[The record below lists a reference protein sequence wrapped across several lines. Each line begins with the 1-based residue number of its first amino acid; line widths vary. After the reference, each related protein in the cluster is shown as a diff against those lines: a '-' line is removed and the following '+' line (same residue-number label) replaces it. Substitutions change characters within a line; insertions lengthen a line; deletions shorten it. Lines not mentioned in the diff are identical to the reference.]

1 MKGLKAVVKTVLITL
16 IVGCDV
22 CMKRVLYL
30 FTSGRLLRM
39 NNTLVFEKED
49 GKKVHLPVEQTDS
62 IYVFSEIDLNKRVLE
77 FLTKKQIPMHF
88 FNRYDYYSGTYYP
101 REHLNSGFLILEQAN
116 FYNNVE
122 KRFALAKLFIKGS
135 MGNMLSVLSYYNRR
149 GKPMEEQIESLKELE
164 KHLED
169 THSID
174 EAMAIEGNFRDLYYK
189 CFDKI
194 IDNKSFEFVNRSRQP
209 PLNRINALVS
219 FGNTMLYTTVL
230 GEIYRTHLDPRIGFL
245 HTTNFRSFSLN
256 LDVAEIF
263 KPIIVDRLIFSLI
276 NKMQIQAK
284 HFAKHLEGIYMNN
297 KGKEIF
303 VRAYDE
309 KLKSTFKHPKLKRNV
324 SYRYLIRL
332 ELYKIEKHITGEK
345 VYVPWK
351 G

>member
-1 MKGLKAVVKTVLITL
+1 
-16 IVGCDV
+16 
-22 CMKRVLYL
+22 MKRVLYL
-30 FTSGRLLRM
+30 FTSGKLLRM

-62 IYVFSEIDLNKRVLE
+62 ICVFGELELNKRVLD
-77 FLTKKQIPMHF
+77 FLTKQQIPIHF

-101 REHLNSGFLILEQAN
+101 REHLNSGFLVLEQAN
-116 FYNNVE
+116 FYNDGA
-122 KRFALAKLFIKGS
+122 KRINLARIFVKGS
-135 MGNMLSVLSYYNRR
+135 MGNMISVLAYYNRR
-149 GKPMEEQIESLKELE
+149 GKDLEEDIEKLKKLMNRLE
-164 KHLED
+164 EMA
-169 THSID
+169 SVD
-174 EAMAIEGNFRDLYYK
+174 EIMAIEGNFRDLYYK

-209 PLNRINALVS
+209 PLNRINALIS

-276 NKMQIQAK
+276 NKKQIQAK
-284 HFAKHLEGIYMNN
+284 HFAKHLEGIYMND

-309 KLKSTFKHPKLKRNV
+309 KLKSTFKHPQLKRNV

-345 VYVPWK
+345 EYIPWR